1 MLSNKIKQKYQQ
13 KDFKNIKTSFGI
25 KQQAIEG
32 TLDLYIYDDVEESYT
47 DWWTG
52 ELIGET
58 SAQFIREKLASNPD
72 VGQINVYI
80 NSYGGDVKEG
90 LAIFNQLDRHP
101 ANVTVYIDGFAC
113 SIASV
118 IAMAGN
124 EIIMGSNTL
133 MMIHRA
139 WMFTYGNSK
148 ELRKAADDLEV
159 IDSSSTSSYLNKIN
173 GKLSEEELNK
183 MLDDET
189 WLTAQQCF
197 EYGLCTQI
205 SSSQKEESNTITDLN
220 QKLNDSKD
228 IITQKDTLI
237 VNMQKKIEELEQP
250 KKNPKN
256 FLEKI
261 NQLRGGL

>member
-1 MLSNKIKQKYQQ
+1 MFNVKAKQKYEQ

-25 KQQAIEG
+25 KQQTTEG
-32 TLDLYIYDDVEESYT
+32 VLDLYIYDDVEESYT

-52 ELIGET
+52 ELVGET
-58 SAQFIREKLASNPD
+58 SAQFIREQLASNPD
-72 VGQINVYI
+72 VSQINVYI

-90 LAIFNQLDRHP
+90 LAIYNQLDRHP

-139 WMFTYGNSK
+139 WQFTWGNAK
-148 ELRKAADDLEV
+148 QLRKAADDLEI
-159 IDSSSTSSYLNKIN
+159 IDSSSTSSYLKKID
-173 GKLSEEELNK
+173 GKLSEEQLNQ

-189 WLTAQQCF
+189 WLTAQQCL
-197 EYGLCTQI
+197 EYGLCTKI
-205 SSSQKEESNTITDLN
+205 SNSNDDTNAVINELN
-220 QKLNDSKD
+220 QKLKEQND
-228 IITQKDTLI
+228 IIS
-237 VNMQKKIEELEQP
+237 NMKTELEVFKQSGKQP
-250 KKNPKN
+250 KTIAQKLFK
-256 FLEKI
+256 K
-261 NQLRGGL
+261 RGGQ